1 MPLKQPPRRKT
12 CLNPRPPSP
21 PPRPAPTTSPD
32 AYTRLVLE
40 VLRGKQ
46 ATFVRSDELL
56 EAWKIFTPVL
66 KQIEAGEI
74 PPIPYKFGTRGPKE
88 SDDLVEKMGYEYN
101 KNYDWAEA
109 HESSK

>member
-1 MPLKQPPRRKT
+1 MRSLLR
-12 CLNPRPPSP
+12 SS
-21 PPRPAPTTSPD
+21 SPD

-66 KQIEAGEI
+66 KQIDAGEI
-74 PPIPYKFGTRGPKE
+74 PPLPYKFGSRGPKE
-88 SDDLVEKMGYEYN
+88 SDELVAKMGYKYN
-101 KNYDWAEA
+101 KEYDWQDA
-109 HESSK
+109 HQDNKE